1 MLKWLRK
8 FKHKH
13 QNDILLCLK
22 EQNTVLEVL
31 ESQTTPTKCE
41 KCLKTLNFV
50 KIFFYVLL
58 SFAYV
63 PKRIFVELHLKVR
76 GPEQG

>member
-31 ESQTTPTKCE
+31 ESQATPTKCE
-41 KCLKTLNFV
+41 KCLKT
-50 KIFFYVLL
+50 Y
-58 SFAYV
+58 
-63 PKRIFVELHLKVR
+63 
-76 GPEQG
+76 